1 MGVSRGR
8 KSGIPEV
15 LSSSQFGNAKV
26 SINES
31 VGL

>member
-1 MGVSRGR
+1 VVGGGWVSAG
-8 KSGIPEV
+8 V

-31 VGL
+31 VGS